1 MESTDILTILGLPV
15 YEHGMSSHLLRCDFC
30 HQHFVFFHIQMLHV
44 SLDSYIRFFS
54 FSRDIVDDTVAN
66 FISLILCGTMIDCVL
81 ILHPAIWVNLLIIAF
96 FFFFFCIFHGIFC
109 MDSCINCRKGQ
120 FYSFLFDLL
129 PFNSFS

>member
-96 FFFFFCIFHGIFC
+96 FFFFLYIPWDFLYGQLYQLQ
-109 MDSCINCRKGQ
+109 KGAVL
-120 FYSFLFDLL
+120 FLSF
-129 PFNSFS
+129 